1 MLFNVLVW
9 FRPSTVLAIIYFAQ
23 ITHSYALAI
32 SVFAVVQIAQAVFE
46 LPTGMY
52 ADIVGR
58 LRCLILGAVA
68 SAISAISY
76 ALATSYTLLLV
87 GALCEGAFL
96 ALINGN
102 NEALLYQTLVEADK
116 EESYATTLGN
126 VRSNAQ
132 LAGFIAG
139 VTGSLIAMRSFPLL
153 LWLSVVPQV
162 LCVAISFRVI
172 EPRVHRFHTD
182 NPYAHL
188 KEALDLLWHNAKLRR
203 LSTASILSYGI
214 GEPPFRFQVT
224 FYALFWPAWVA
235 GLLLSSN
242 FLISTVSYRLSG
254 RIIKKLTAIK
264 LLVVREV
271 YSRVLWFIAL
281 LFPSPFSP
289 ALCSV
294 SSVFYGPGEVALNT
308 LMQEQFTDR
317 QRATLA
323 SLNATVGNILY
334 AVTAVL
340 LGLLADKVGPTVT
353 LLVVQIA
360 LLPASWLYWQTF
372 ACDRMARVHAIR

>member
-9 FRPSTVLAIIYFAQ
+9 FRPYMVLAIIYFAQ

-52 ADIVGR
+52 SDIVGR
-58 LRCLILGAVA
+58 RRCLILSAVA
-68 SAISAISY
+68 SAISVICY
-76 ALATSYTLLLV
+76 ARATTYTLLLV

-102 NEALLYQTLVEADK
+102 NEALLYETLVEADK
-116 EESYATTLGN
+116 EESYATTLGK
-126 VRSNAQ
+126 VSSNAQ

-139 VTGSLIAMRSFPLL
+139 VTGSVIAMRSFPLL

-162 LCVAISFRVI
+162 LCVAISFRVV
-172 EPRVHRFHTD
+172 EPPVHRFHVD
-182 NPYAHL
+182 NPYSHL

-203 LSTASILSYGI
+203 MSTASILSYGI
-214 GEPPFRFQVT
+214 GAPPFRFQVT

-235 GLLLSSN
+235 GLMLSSN

-281 LFPSPFSP
+281 LFPSPLSP
-289 ALCSV
+289 ALCSA
-294 SSVFYGPGEVALNT
+294 SSIFYGPGEVALNT

>member
-1 MLFNVLVW
+1 MLFNILIW
-9 FRPSTVLAIIYFAQ
+9 FRPYTVLAILYFAQ
-23 ITHSYALAI
+23 ITQSYALAI
-32 SVFAVVQIAQAVFE
+32 SVFAVVQIAQAVLE

-52 ADIVGR
+52 SDSVGR
-58 LRCLILGAVA
+58 RRCLILGAVA
-68 SAISAISY
+68 SAISVICY
-76 ALATSYTLLLV
+76 ALATSYILLLV

-102 NEALLYQTLVEADK
+102 NEALLYETLVDADK
-116 EESYATTLGN
+116 EEAYATTLGK
-126 VRSNAQ
+126 VSSNAQ

-162 LCVAISFRVI
+162 LCVAISFRVV
-172 EPRVHRFHTD
+172 EPRVRRSHVD

-203 LSTASILSYGI
+203 LSVASILCYGI
-214 GEPPFRFQVT
+214 GGPPFRFQVT
-224 FYALFWPAWVA
+224 FYALFWPTWVA
-235 GLLLSSN
+235 GLLISSN

-254 RIIKKLTAIK
+254 RIIQKLTAIK

-271 YSRVLWFIAL
+271 FSRVLWFIAL
-281 LFPSPFSP
+281 LFPSPLSP

-294 SSVFYGPGEVALNT
+294 SSIFYGPGEVALNT

-323 SLNATVGNILY
+323 SLNAVFGNILY

-340 LGLLADKVGPTVT
+340 IGMVADRVGPTET
-353 LLVVQIA
+353 LLVVQVA
-360 LLPASWLYWQTF
+360 LLPASWLYWKAF
-372 ACDRMARVHAIR
+372 ASDRMARVHAIG